1 MFSDLYTH
9 RPSPGFALWH
19 SPAKTHKTNFN
30 ITCSQHIKMPRLRK
44 HIFLSRSRSRSLSLS
59 LSVCSLPPGFCLL
72 SFVTYISFLVS
83 GFHLKNCWGLV
94 QLEKYKGLRCNQLHY
109 LNCLRRFLIV
119 KIAKTDWRSFYFP
132 QMVNLPCGQGRK
144 INNTSSK
151 TGVPFFF
158 LIPFAYSMK
167 DTSRQQNNL
176 SNAKYCVH
184 VFNQGSLDREQISF
198 LLENKALWICG
209 LRQES

>member
-1 MFSDLYTH
+1 MVILFSPDGKL
-9 RPSPGFALWH
+9 ALR
-19 SPAKTHKTNFN
+19 SGAQDKQHKFKN
-30 ITCSQHIKMPRLRK
+30 
-44 HIFLSRSRSRSLSLS
+44 RS
-59 LSVCSLPPGFCLL
+59 
-72 SFVTYISFLVS
+72 T
-83 GFHLKNCWGLV
+83 
-94 QLEKYKGLRCNQLHY
+94 
-109 LNCLRRFLIV
+109 
-119 KIAKTDWRSFYFP
+119 
-132 QMVNLPCGQGRK
+132 
-144 INNTSSK
+144 
-151 TGVPFFF
+151 FFF